1 MSRRIAFNRGE
12 LAGSFGDIGTDLPLI
27 MGMIAI
33 NGIDP
38 ASTFIVFGSLQILTG
53 LLYGVPMPVQPLKAI
68 AAIMIST
75 GARPE
80 LMYGA
85 GLVLGVTMLVLSI
98 TGAIT
103 RIAAWIPQCVVR
115 GIQFGLGMKLMLVA
129 TSYMDKMG
137 WLGWMIS
144 LVGVILVLSL
154 GQHKKLP
161 SSLVLVA
168 LGLIIAWFT
177 DLRGSAIASGFGFA
191 FPQFHLPEGQDLL
204 EGSIRLALPQIALS
218 LGNSIIATSLL
229 VSDLYPERGDIRV
242 EKISRT
248 YGLMNLVVPFLSGI
262 PVCHGAGGLAGHYRF
277 GARTG
282 GSVVIYGLVYVV
294 FGMFFS
300 SAIGEVVKIFPFPIL
315 GVLLFFEGFALVQL
329 LRHVPMIP
337 KEFPVA
343 LIVGILIISIPNGF
357 LIGMICGIFIFYLL
371 RKNKITL

>member
-1 MSRRIAFNRGE
+1 
-12 LAGSFGDIGTDLPLI
+12 
-27 MGMIAI
+27 
-33 NGIDP
+33 
-38 ASTFIVFGSLQILTG
+38 
-53 LLYGVPMPVQPLKAI
+53 
-68 AAIMIST
+68 
-75 GARPE
+75 
-80 LMYGA
+80 
-85 GLVLGVTMLVLSI
+85 
-98 TGAIT
+98 
-103 RIAAWIPQCVVR
+103 
-115 GIQFGLGMKLMLVA
+115 
-129 TSYMDKMG
+129 
-137 WLGWMIS
+137 
-144 LVGVILVLSL
+144 
-154 GQHKKLP
+154 
-161 SSLVLVA
+161 
-168 LGLIIAWFT
+168 
-177 DLRGSAIASGFGFA
+177 
-191 FPQFHLPEGQDLL
+191 
-204 EGSIRLALPQIALS
+204 PQIALS

-248 YGLMNLVVPFLSGI
+248 YGLMNLIVPFLRGI

-343 LIVGILIISIPNGF
+343 LIVGILIIGIPYGF

>member
-27 MGMIAI
+27 MGMIAV

-85 GLVLGVTMLVLSI
+85 GLVLGITMLVLSI

-103 RIAAWIPQCVVR
+103 KIAAWIPQCVVR

-137 WLGWMIS
+137 WLGWVIS

-154 GQHKKLP
+154 GQNKKLP

-191 FPQFHLPEGQDLL
+191 FPQFHLPQGQDLL
-204 EGSIRLALPQIALS
+204 EGSLRLALPQIALS

-229 VSDLYPERGDIRV
+229 VSDLYPERGDIRI

-282 GSVVIYGLVYVV
+282 GSVMIYGLVYVV

-343 LIVGILIISIPNGF
+343 LIVGILIIGIPYGF
-357 LIGMICGIFIFYLL
+357 LIGMVCGIFIFYLL
-371 RKNKITL
+371 RKNRITL

>member
-53 LLYGVPMPVQPLKAI
+53 LLYGMPMPVQPLKAI

-115 GIQFGLGMKLMLVA
+115 GIQFGLGIKLMLVA

-137 WLGWMIS
+137 WLGWVIS